1 MNRPYNEFYNIRRG
15 DQWSPVFLF
24 AVIVYFR
31 AAKRLP
37 YKRTRIIVGE
47 GLPLPCLCITTFLAT
62 RVSVVLTA
70 VRSWCGSNTTLWC
83 FSLPPR
89 RFATLISCDSTSEVL
104 PRVDCLSVCN
114 DFIFD
119 TFVRVLF
126 GGVQGDLFREK
137 GPPAN
142 LLNYSAK

>member
-15 DQWSPVFLF
+15 DHWSPVFIFGNPLLVGRPRRPILLLNNLF
-24 AVIVYFR
+24 R
-31 AAKRLP
+31 NQGL
-37 YKRTRIIVGE
+37 VG
-47 GLPLPCLCITTFLAT
+47 
-62 RVSVVLTA
+62 LTA
-70 VRSWCGSNTTLWC
+70 VRSRCGSNTTLWC

-89 RFATLISCDSTSEVL
+89 RFATLGARDSKSEVL